1 MDVKGKIAVITGAA
15 SGIGR
20 ATALKFHAEG
30 AAGIVVADMNE
41 AGLQP
46 VAQAVNGL
54 AVRCD
59 VSREADIQALV
70 AAAEARYGRVDIFF
84 SNAGIGNSKG
94 AEPDDEMWDKMWKI
108 HLMAH
113 VWASRALVDKM
124 VARGEGYFLIT
135 ASAAGLLN
143 IVESAAYAVTKL
155 AAVAFAEW
163 LSIAYGRSG
172 LHVSCLCPQAV
183 RTGMVPGDGGSA
195 GGDGILSAEVVAD
208 EIVKVMAAETFLVL
222 PHPEVLQYMRKKTDD
237 YDRWLGGMQKLFMKS
252 QSNTVWK

>member
-1 MDVKGKIAVITGAA
+1 MDVKGKVAVITGAA

-20 ATALKFHAEG
+20 ATALAFHAQG
-30 AAGIVVADMNE
+30 AAGVVVADLNE

-70 AAAEARYGRVDIFF
+70 AAAEQRYGRVDIFF
-84 SNAGIGNSKG
+84 SNAGIGNSQG
-94 AEPDDEMWDKMWKI
+94 AEPDDAMWDKMWKI

-113 VWASRALVDKM
+113 VWAARAVVEPM
-124 VARGEGYFLIT
+124 IERGGGYFIIT

-143 IVESAAYAVTKL
+143 IVESAAYAVTKH

-163 LSIAYGRSG
+163 LSIAYGRRG
-172 LHVSCLCPQAV
+172 LGVSCLCPQAV

-208 EIVKVMAAETFLVL
+208 EIVKVIGEEKFLVL
-222 PHPEVLQYMRKKTDD
+222 PHPEVLQYLRGKTND
-237 YDRWLGGMQKLFMKS
+237 YDRWLGGMQKLFLKA
-252 QSNTVWK
+252 QSKQQD